1 MAFSPRLVY
10 LAVLVLASHVM
21 LSNAAVR
28 VSRLRATNLPGDPIG
43 HPDPY
48 VKVWCDSTFGGMTEF
63 QQNNANPIW
72 TAEFNFPNCAAK
84 DILKL
89 EVWDKD
95 THYDDLLETCYAHV
109 QSGTHANECTVGKG
123 SLRYSYELI

>member
-1 MAFSPRLVY
+1 MTLRLMCVAILVIAAH
-10 LAVLVLASHVM
+10 LALT
-21 LSNAAVR
+21 NAAVR
-28 VSRLRATNLPGDPIG
+28 VWGLQGFNLKGDPIG